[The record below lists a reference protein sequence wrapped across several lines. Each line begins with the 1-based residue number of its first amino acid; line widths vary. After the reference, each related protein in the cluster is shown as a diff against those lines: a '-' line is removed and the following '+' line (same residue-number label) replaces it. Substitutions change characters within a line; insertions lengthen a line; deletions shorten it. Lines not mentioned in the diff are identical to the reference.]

1 MNNVRTELTLGTVV
15 GTGGFST
22 VTEIKFVDLDELYD
36 DDDENDDHHGNNN
49 NDHHNNVRH
58 PEDPIGTSMRR
69 RQRRR
74 QFADSVRQGNT
85 KYVLK
90 MLRTDLPVDEHT
102 KGIADLAIEAS
113 FLRVLSH
120 PHIISLQAVS
130 HSDPYGPRFF
140 IVLERLRTTLDRK
153 FNEWRRIVNESA
165 GYWIPCYGYCCP
177 KVTVLHATWIE
188 RFTVAHSIASALEY
202 LHQRCIIYRDLK
214 PDNIGFD
221 GTGRVQMFDFGLA
234 KRLDDVAK
242 TDDDENYRLTG
253 NTGSLRYMSP
263 EVARNLP
270 YNLSA
275 DSYSFGILFWQIC
288 ALQTPFAGFTTA
300 SHFKLVVQQNQRP
313 HPDKTWPWS
322 WTECMM
328 RSWSLQPKE
337 RPSMTEIVR
346 ALEEIILDVEA
357 MAEDGIVPCRASE
370 IRAKKKRKKINREN
384 QMLDLD
390 TRKNIINNNI
400 SMAMVEDSEIV

>member
-1 MNNVRTELTLGTVV
+1 VI

-36 DDDENDDHHGNNN
+36 NDDDDDDNHQNNHHS
-49 NDHHNNVRH
+49 
-58 PEDPIGTSMRR
+58 DPISTPMRR

-90 MLRTDLPVDEHT
+90 MLRTDLPMDEHA

-113 FLRVLSH
+113 FLQVLSH
-120 PHIISLQAVS
+120 PHIISLQGVS
-130 HSDPYGPRFF
+130 HSDPNGPRFF

-153 FNEWRRIVNESA
+153 FNEWRRIINESA

-177 KVTVLHATWIE
+177 KVTVLHANWIE

-202 LHQRCIIYRDLK
+202 LHQKRIIYRDLK

-242 TDDDENYRLTG
+242 TEGDDENYRLTG

-288 ALQTPFAGFTTA
+288 ALQTPFAGFTSA
-300 SHFKLVVQQNQRP
+300 SHFRMVVQQNQRP

-322 WTECMM
+322 WTECMI
-328 RSWSLQPKE
+328 RSWSAIPKE
-337 RPSMTEIVR
+337 RPSMTDIVR
-346 ALEEIILDVEA
+346 ALEEMILDMEA
-357 MAEDGIVPCRASE
+357 MAEEGIVPCRTSE
-370 IRAKKKRKKINREN
+370 IRAKKKRKKIHRGN
-384 QMLDLD
+384 QILDLD
-390 TRKNIINNNI
+390 TRKNNNNNI
-400 SMAMVEDSEIV
+400 GVAMIDDNEIV